1 VKFLLYAFLIY
12 LGYLL
17 VFRIII
23 PVYITT
29 RKVKKGFREMQ
40 SRMEEQMRQQQQAY
54 RPEPTPQPKKQAPK
68 SGDYIEFEEI

>member
-1 VKFLLYAFLIY
+1 MKFLLYAFLIY

-29 RKVKKGFREMQ
+29 RKVKKGLRDMQ

-54 RPEPTPQPKKQAPK
+54 RPEPTPQHKKQAPK